1 MYTVKHIADILN
13 AEALLVHA
21 EANIEQLLTDSRRL
35 IFPET
40 TLFFAI
46 VTQRRDAHN
55 FINELYERGVRNFVV
70 LKHFDVS
77 PFVDAN
83 FIFSDDTLA
92 ALQQVAAFHRKQFAC
107 PVIGITGSNGKT
119 IVKEWLYQLLSAEYN
134 IVRSPRS
141 YNSQLGVPLSVW
153 QMNNDFDLAIFE
165 AGISMPG
172 EMEKLAAIIRPG
184 IGILTNI
191 GNAHDEGFESTQQ
204 KTIEKC
210 KLFQGCKTVITHGD
224 DPSVNAIIHA
234 SSGAE
239 LFAWGNN
246 EGNTLQIITLQ
257 KNEHNTIVTLQYQS
271 ATSELFIPFTDDA
284 SIQNIITCVAV
295 LLYFKIDIAVIN
307 ERLQTLQSVDMRLQ
321 LIPAVNNCAL
331 INDSYSFDIA
341 SFAVALDFMQQQ
353 NQFTQK
359 TVILSDV
366 PGIDNKGNYAEIIF
380 MLKAR
385 AVNTVIVIGE
395 HWKTYYPFLKD
406 AVNEVSYYPST
417 NEFLYK
423 FSISHFRNQLIL
435 LKGARKFHF
444 ENIAEVVQQKLH
456 RTILEINLT
465 SIMHNLNAYRR
476 VLKPGVKI
484 MAMVKASGYG
494 SGSAEIANVL
504 QYYKA
509 DYLAVAYADE
519 GVDLRKANIRL
530 PIMIMNIDEE
540 AFESVVQYNL
550 EPEIYSVDI
559 LKRFDSFL
567 DKQGLQFYP
576 VHIKIDTGMHR
587 LGFGADEVDTMIDIL
602 RLSNRMVIRSVF
614 SHLAAGEDA
623 AEDNFTL
630 LQAERFTAACD
641 KIKEAFSYSFLKH
654 ISNSAASFRLP
665 QLQFDMVRLGI
676 GLYGIDGTANNAL
689 GLLPAATLKTTIA
702 QLRKVKSGDTVGY
715 NRRGVLQKDSM
726 IATVRIGY
734 ADGFRRALSNGVGK
748 VYIQGKFAPVVGSV
762 AMDMTMVDVTNI
774 PGVAEGDEAEIFGTH
789 ISVTEVAKN
798 SGTIPYEILT
808 GIGQRV
814 KRIYIEE

>member
-70 LKHFDVS
+70 LKQFDVS
-77 PFVDAN
+77 PFAEAN

-210 KLFQGCKTVITHGD
+210 KLFQGCKTIITHGD
-224 DPSVNAIIHA
+224 DSSVNAIIHA

-509 DYLAVAYADE
+509 DYLAVAYVDE
-519 GVDLRKANIRL
+519 GVDIRKANIRL
-530 PIMIMNIDEE
+530 PIMIMNIDED
-540 AFESVVQYNL
+540 AFESVIQFNL
-550 EPEIYSVDI
+550 EPEIYSI
-559 LKRFDSFL
+559 NIFKSFDTFL

-576 VHIKIDTGMHR
+576 VHIKLDTGMHR
-587 LGFGADEVDTMIDIL
+587 LGFGTDEIDALIDIL
-602 RLSNRMVIRSVF
+602 RLNNRMVIRSVF

-676 GLYGIDGTANNAL
+676 GLYGIDGTGRNAM
-689 GLLPAATLKTTIA
+689 GLQPAATLKTTIA
-702 QLRKVKSGDTVGY
+702 QLRTVKGGDAVGY
-715 NRRGVLQKDSM
+715 NRRGVLEKDSV
-726 IATVRIGY
+726 IATLRIGY
-734 ADGFRRALSNGVGK
+734 ADGLRRALSN
-748 VYIQGKFAPVVGSV
+748 
-762 AMDMTMVDVTNI
+762 
-774 PGVAEGDEAEIFGTH
+774 
-789 ISVTEVAKN
+789 
-798 SGTIPYEILT
+798 
-808 GIGQRV
+808 
-814 KRIYIEE
+814 

>member
-1 MYTVKHIADILN
+1 MYTVKQIAHILQAKASIKN
-13 AEALLVHA
+13 ANAT
-21 EANIEQLLTDSRRL
+21 IEQLLTDSRRL

-46 VTQRRDAHN
+46 VTQRRDAHH
-55 FINELYERGVRNFVV
+55 FISELYERGVRNFAV
-70 LKHFDVS
+70 LQHFDTAA
-77 PFVDAN
+77 FANAN
-83 FIFSDDTLA
+83 FIFCNDTLA
-92 ALQQVAAFHRKQFAC
+92 ALQQLAAYHRKQFAY
-107 PVIGITGSNGKT
+107 PVMAITGSNGKT
-119 IVKEWLYQLLSAEYN
+119 IVKEWLYQLLSPDYT

-153 QMNNDFDLAIFE
+153 QMNSESNLGIFE

-172 EMEKLAAIIRPG
+172 EMQKLADIIQPG
-184 IGILTNI
+184 MGILTNI
-191 GNAHDEGFESTQQ
+191 GNAHDENFESTQQ
-204 KTIEKC
+204 KTEEKC
-210 KLFQGCKTVITHGD
+210 QLFKGCTTVIANGD
-224 DPSVNAIIHA
+224 EAAVVSVIRA
-234 SSGAE
+234 SSGAA
-239 LFAWGNN
+239 LFTWGNH
-246 EGNTLQIITLQ
+246 ESNTLRITSLQ
-257 KNEHNTIVTLQYQS
+257 KNEDSTGISLEYQS
-271 ATSELFIPFTDDA
+271 RQSELHIPFTDDA
-284 SIQNIITCVAV
+284 SIQNIITCIAT
-295 LLYFKIDIAVIN
+295 LLYFKIDMAVIN

-321 LIPAVNNCAL
+321 LIPAINNCAL

-366 PGIDNKGNYAEIIF
+366 PGADNKGTYAEIIF

-385 AVNTVIVIGE
+385 GVGSAIVIGE
-395 HWKTYYPFLKD
+395 HWKTYYPFLKE
-406 AVNEVSYYPST
+406 AVDEVAYYPST
-417 NEFLYK
+417 IEFLNK
-423 FSISHFRNQLIL
+423 FSISHFRHQLIL
-435 LKGARKFHF
+435 LKGARRFRF
-444 ENIAEVVQQKLH
+444 ENIAEVLQQKVH

-465 SIMHNLNAYRR
+465 AIIHNLNTYRKI
-476 VLKPGVKI
+476 LKPGVKI

-504 QYYKA
+504 QYHKA

-550 EPEIYSVDI
+550 EPEIYSIDI
-559 LKRFDSFL
+559 LNRFDAFL
-567 DKQGLQFYP
+567 DKQGLQYYP

-587 LGFGADEVDTMIDIL
+587 LGFGEDEVDTLIDL
-602 RLSNRMVIRSVF
+602 LKSNNRMVIRSVF
-614 SHLAAGEDA
+614 SHLVAGEDA
-623 AEDNFTL
+623 SEDAFTL
-630 LQAERFTAACD
+630 LQATRFKDACA
-641 KIKEAFSYSFLKH
+641 KIEAAFSYSFIKH

-676 GLYGIDGTANNAL
+676 GLYGIDGTGNNKM

-702 QLRKVKSGDTVGY
+702 QLRKVKAGDAVGY
-715 NRRGVLQKDSM
+715 NRRGKLETDSI
-726 IATVRIGY
+726 IATLRIGY
-734 ADGFRRALSNGVGK
+734 ADGMRRALSNGVGK
-748 VYIQGKFAPVVGSV
+748 VFIKGKLAPVVGSI
-762 AMDMTMVDVTNI
+762 AMDMTMIDVTGI
-774 PGVAEGDEAEIFGTH
+774 PGVEEGDEAEVFGTH
-789 ISVTEVAKN
+789 IHVSGVAK
-798 SGTIPYEILT
+798 SCGTIPYEILT

>member
-1 MYTVKHIADILN
+1 
-13 AEALLVHA
+13 
-21 EANIEQLLTDSRRL
+21 
-35 IFPET
+35 
-40 TLFFAI
+40 
-46 VTQRRDAHN
+46 
-55 FINELYERGVRNFVV
+55 
-70 LKHFDVS
+70 
-77 PFVDAN
+77 
-83 FIFSDDTLA
+83 
-92 ALQQVAAFHRKQFAC
+92 
-107 PVIGITGSNGKT
+107 
-119 IVKEWLYQLLSAEYN
+119 LLSPEYN

-210 KLFQGCKTVITHGD
+210 KLFQGCKTVITNGD

-798 SGTIPYEILT
+798 CGTIPYEILT